1 MPIEKPFGN
10 AVAEQSTRSGIPL
23 RSHYTPDDLRD
34 LDYERQL
41 GAPGAYPY
49 TRGRRDSV
57 GSWMQRGLSGEGDPV
72 RSNRQLKYLL
82 AQGQIGVDVVGDSP
96 TQCGLDPDHPLAAPA
111 VGTQGVSMCCLQD
124 YRQLLDGIPLD
135 SVVIS
140 SSLPPG
146 QMVSALYLLAQEQGI
161 PLDKLRGSSVQ
172 APYYGEDCSY
182 ASHMPFRLRLK
193 GSADIIE
200 FCTREMPR
208 FHTFLEDTYFIA
220 EVGLTPAEEMA
231 LGFVE
236 IRGLVRELLER
247 GLPIDSFAPRIA
259 ILVNCGMDFLE
270 EIAKMRATRRL
281 FARMMREE
289 FGAQDPRSLK
299 TVIACHSSGL
309 SLTAQQPVNNVV
321 RGTVQAMAAVLGGAQ
336 AVEISAFDEAFR
348 TPSPESHRVAL
359 RTQQIL
365 HLESDIAKV
374 VDPLGGSYF
383 MESLT
388 DELEKR
394 IWDMVVDIE
403 SRGDPAELS
412 DGGWF
417 KAFFHDAATRYASGL
432 EDGTLQK
439 VGLNCHQIP
448 DSEDVLLRDI
458 SERKIEPYGERIEQ
472 ITAYKKSRDP
482 VRLRD
487 ALQEVQDKAR
497 QRTENTLYTTIKAMQ
512 AGATMGE
519 IGGMVRLANDL
530 PYDPY
535 GMVEAPL

>member
-1 MPIEKPFGN
+1 M
-10 AVAEQSTRSGIPL
+10 AEQTTGSGIPL
-23 RSHYTPDDLRD
+23 KPYYTPDDIRD
-34 LDYERQL
+34 LDYEAHL
-41 GAPGAYPY
+41 AAPGAFPY

-57 GSWMQRGLSGEGDPV
+57 GGWAQRGLSGEGDPV
-72 RSNRQLKYLL
+72 RSNQQLKYLL

-135 SVVIS
+135 SVVVS
-140 SSLPPG
+140 SSLPAG
-146 QMVSALYLLAQEQGI
+146 QTVSALYLLAREQGI

-172 APYYGEDCSY
+172 APYYGEHCSY

-193 GSADIIE
+193 SSADTIE

-208 FHTFLEDTYFIA
+208 FHTFLEDTYFIS
-220 EVGLTPAEEMA
+220 EVGLNAVEEMA

-236 IRGLVRELLER
+236 IRGLVRELLGR

-259 ILVNCGMDFLE
+259 ILVNCGMNFFE

-281 FARMMREE
+281 FAKMMRDE

-321 RGTVQAMAAVLGGAQ
+321 RGTLQALAAVLGGAQ

-359 RTQQIL
+359 RTQQVL

-374 VDPLGGSYF
+374 VDPLGGAYF
-383 MESLT
+383 IESLT
-388 DELEKR
+388 NELEKR
-394 IWDMVVDIE
+394 IWDMVADIE

-417 KAFFHDAATRYASGL
+417 KAFFEEVATRYAQAMD
-432 EDGTLQK
+432 DGTLQK

-448 DSEDVLLRDI
+448 DQEDTLLRDV
-458 SERKIEPYGERIEQ
+458 SERKIEPYRERIEQ
-472 ITAYKKSRDP
+472 IRAYKAGRD
-482 VRLRD
+482 RAQLRD
-487 ALQEVQDKAR
+487 ALQQVYEKAR
-497 QRTENTLYTTIKAMQ
+497 VAGENLLYTTITAME

-519 IGGMVRLANDL
+519 LGGMVRLANGL

-535 GMVEAPL
+535 GMIEAPV